1 MKNTLSGRRLAEF
14 DGLRAVAV
22 LAVVLYHYFQA
33 YPQHY
38 PYGAGLLPLARYGD
52 LGVALFFVISG
63 FVITLSL
70 SGQPGPWRFAL
81 KRLARLWPALA
92 VCSILTFAF
101 VHSVD
106 SGFSREVQGGLSG
119 FAASWTFTSQ
129 RFWHS
134 ALGFDGYVD
143 VVYWT
148 LAIEIRFY
156 LLAAVICWL
165 APAGRF
171 AAVAPLVLLL
181 MQSLFAAV
189 QFAVPGL
196 VPQVVIETLFLAY
209 AHLFAAGITFAA
221 VYGGARG
228 KRQAALIFW
237 SFSVA
242 LYRAEDWGETAVLAL
257 IFLAVAACAWRLRAA
272 SVLAWRPLAAL
283 GVISYPVYLLHNYI
297 GVTLLSLLPPG
308 LSDGVFVLAA
318 GLVLGGILLLSSAVH
333 HLVELPAQ
341 QAVRSFLERRTD
353 RGRATRLAPG
363 PEAAAKGL

>member
-70 SGQPGPWRFAL
+70 AGQPGPWRFAL

-156 LLAAVICWL
+156 LLAAMICWL

-308 LSDGVFVLAA
+308 LSDGVFVVAA

>member
-1 MKNTLSGRRLAEF
+1 MKNSFTGRRLAEI

-33 YPQHY
+33 YSQHY
-38 PYGAGLLPLARYGD
+38 PYGAGLLPLAKYGD
-52 LGVALFFVISG
+52 LGVELFFVISG

-70 SGQPGPWRFAL
+70 AGQPGPWRFAL
-81 KRLARLWPALA
+81 KRLARLWPGLA

-101 VHSVD
+101 IHSVD
-106 SGFSREVQGGLSG
+106 SSFSREVQGGLSG

-134 ALGFDGYVD
+134 AFGFDGYVD

-156 LLAAVICWL
+156 LLAAVIFWL
-165 APAGRF
+165 APAGHF
-171 AAVAPLVLLL
+171 AAAAPLVLLM

-196 VPQVVIETLFLAY
+196 VPQVVVETLFLAC

-221 VYGGARG
+221 VYAGARG
-228 KRQAALIFW
+228 KRQAALLFW
-237 SFSVA
+237 SFA
-242 LYRAEDWGETAVLAL
+242 IAFYRAEDSWEAAFLAL
-257 IFLAVAACAWRLRAA
+257 IFLAVAACALRWRTARL
-272 SVLAWRPLAAL
+272 LAWRPLADL

-308 LSDGVFVLAA
+308 LPYAVYVLAA
-318 GLVLGGILLLSSAVH
+318 GLVLAGIVLLSTAVH

-341 QAVRSFLERRTD
+341 QAVRSFLERRAG
-353 RGRATRLAPG
+353 RGRAMRLAPG